1 MFALKPHRSTEAAV
15 ADLLNYAAE
24 VDDGVVVC
32 KNGSFLAA
40 WLYQGDDNASST
52 DAQREMVS
60 FRINQ
65 ALARLGSGWMIHVDA
80 VRQSSPYYSDPKI
93 SHFPDPVTEA
103 IDEERRRLFEGLG
116 TMFEGY
122 FVLTLTYFPPL
133 LAQAKFTELMF
144 DDETEKPDNKART
157 KNLIESFKREIASI
171 ESRLSSGLK
180 MRRLQCHQSM
190 TEEGRTVTYDELLQ
204 WLNYCITGVNH
215 PIVLPSH
222 PMYLDA
228 LIGGKEMWGGVIPKM
243 GRHFI
248 QVVAIDGFP
257 MESYPG
263 ILSQL
268 AELPVAYRWSTR
280 FIFMDNHEAVS
291 GLDKFRKKWR
301 QKVRGFFDQVFN
313 TNSGVIDQ
321 DAAAMVAD
329 AEAGIAEVNSGMVAL
344 GYYTRTGNNWRRPRI
359 KSRRLSTALDLRLGL
374 KASIRWRLFLAVCR
388 GMGSRTCAD
397 PCSTP

>member
-122 FVLTLTYFPPL
+122 FVLTLTY
-133 LAQAKFTELMF
+133 
-144 DDETEKPDNKART
+144 
-157 KNLIESFKREIASI
+157 
-171 ESRLSSGLK
+171 
-180 MRRLQCHQSM
+180 
-190 TEEGRTVTYDELLQ
+190 
-204 WLNYCITGVNH
+204 
-215 PIVLPSH
+215 
-222 PMYLDA
+222 
-228 LIGGKEMWGGVIPKM
+228 
-243 GRHFI
+243 
-248 QVVAIDGFP
+248 
-257 MESYPG
+257 
-263 ILSQL
+263 
-268 AELPVAYRWSTR
+268 YRV
-280 FIFMDNHEAVS
+280 DV
-291 GLDKFRKKWR
+291 
-301 QKVRGFFDQVFN
+301 
-313 TNSGVIDQ
+313 
-321 DAAAMVAD
+321 
-329 AEAGIAEVNSGMVAL
+329 
-344 GYYTRTGNNWRRPRI
+344 
-359 KSRRLSTALDLRLGL
+359 
-374 KASIRWRLFLAVCR
+374 
-388 GMGSRTCAD
+388 
-397 PCSTP
+397 